1 MTAGAAGK
9 PYGIAA
15 RLVDAV
21 ALTAA
26 FGAGAKIGIGGPNAA
41 ECDILA
47 PAAAVLSLA
56 EAQAACAVQAA
67 QYVFTFGNT
76 ESANLPAMAGPV
88 FELLASATGTA
99 FLAVCFATP
108 WAGRGVYQGHLFQ
121 NGSLQ
126 SDLKRDLAPYIE
138 GRIAVLPHDLI
149 ATGPA
154 AIRAQLTAMKE
165 QGVRLALL
173 DAIDEAACGVI
184 AEALAGQPVIAGPA
198 WITPKS
204 AAPDAGPPEAN
215 SSAVTG
221 PVAILSGA
229 LHRQSLNQIAAARAA
244 MPVLDVDLSQS
255 PTGAAASAL
264 AWARPHFANS
274 PFVITS
280 SAPPDRIQAGK
291 PAAETL
297 AAVAEALAGAG
308 VRNFVLSGNHTA
320 ALVLRRLGITRL
332 VAGSAFAGLR
342 WLQAADLNFLVKP
355 GGYGAKNLFLYEFEP
370 QSRLNAPA
378 E

>member
-1 MTAGAAGK
+1 VAVK
-9 PYGIAA
+9 PFGIAA

-26 FGAGAKIGIGGPNAA
+26 FGAGTRIGIGAANAG

-47 PAAAVLSLA
+47 PAGPVLSL
-56 EAQAACAVQAA
+56 EEVRAACAIGAS

-76 ESANLPAMAGPV
+76 ESGGLSATIGPV
-88 FELLASATGTA
+88 LNLLASATGTG
-99 FLAVCFATP
+99 FLAACLATP
-108 WAGRGVYQGHLFQ
+108 WAGRCVYQGHLFQ
-121 NGSLQ
+121 NGGLQ

-138 GRIAVLPHDLI
+138 GRIAVLPHDHI
-149 ATGPA
+149 AAGPVV
-154 AIRAQLTAMKE
+154 IRAQLTAMKE

-184 AEALAGQPVIAGPA
+184 EEALAGQPVIAGPA
-198 WITPKS
+198 WITPRS
-204 AAPDAGPPEAN
+204 AAPEAGPPDR
-215 SSAVTG
+215 SSSPVTG

-229 LHRQSLNQIAAARAA
+229 LHRQSLIQIAAARTT

-255 PTGAAASAL
+255 PGAAAASAL
-264 AWARPHFANS
+264 AWARPHFGSS

-280 SAPPDRIQAGK
+280 SAPPDKIQAGK
-291 PAAETL
+291 PASETL

-320 ALVLRRLGITRL
+320 AQVLRRLGITRL

>member
-1 MTAGAAGK
+1 MAAT
-9 PYGIAA
+9 I
-15 RLVDAV
+15 
-21 ALTAA
+21 
-26 FGAGAKIGIGGPNAA
+26 
-41 ECDILA
+41 
-47 PAAAVLSLA
+47 
-56 EAQAACAVQAA
+56 
-67 QYVFTFGNT
+67 
-76 ESANLPAMAGPV
+76 GPV
-88 FELLASATGTA
+88 FDLLASATGTG
-99 FLAVCFATP
+99 FLAACFATP
-108 WAGRGVYQGHLFQ
+108 WAGRCVYQGHLFQ
-121 NGSLQ
+121 NGNLQ

-138 GRIAVLPHDLI
+138 GRITVLPHDRI
-149 ATGPA
+149 AAGPA

-184 AEALAGQPVIAGPA
+184 EEALAGQPVIAGPA
-198 WITPKS
+198 WITPRS
-204 AAPDAGPPEAN
+204 AAPDAGPPDRG
-215 SSAVTG
+215 SSPVTG

-229 LHRQSLNQIAAARAA
+229 LHRQSLIQIAAARAE
-244 MPVLDVDLSQS
+244 MPVLDIDLSQS
-255 PTGAAASAL
+255 PGAAAASAL
-264 AWARPHFANS
+264 AWARPHFGSSA
-274 PFVITS
+274 FVITS
-280 SAPPDRIQAGK
+280 SAPPDRIQVGK

-297 AAVAEALAGAG
+297 AAVGEALAAAG

-342 WLQAADLNFLVKP
+342 WLQAGDLNFLVKP

>member
-1 MTAGAAGK
+1 VAVK

-26 FGAGAKIGIGGPNAA
+26 FGAGTRIGIGAANAG

-47 PAAAVLSLA
+47 PAGPVLSL
-56 EAQAACAVQAA
+56 EEVRAACAIGAS

-76 ESANLPAMAGPV
+76 ESGGLSATIGPV
-88 FELLASATGTA
+88 LNLLASASATG
-99 FLAVCFATP
+99 FLAACLATP
-108 WAGRGVYQGHLFQ
+108 WAGCCVYQGHLFQ
-121 NGSLQ
+121 NGGLQ

-138 GRIAVLPHDLI
+138 GRIAVLPHDHI
-149 ATGPA
+149 AAGPVV
-154 AIRAQLTAMKE
+154 IRAQLTAMKE

-198 WITPKS
+198 WIGQVT
-204 AAPDAGPPEAN
+204 APPEA
-215 SSAVTG
+215 SSSPVTG

-229 LHRQSLNQIAAARAA
+229 LHRQSLIQIAAARTA

-255 PTGAAASAL
+255 PGAASASAL
-264 AWARPHFANS
+264 AWARPHFGSS

-280 SAPPDRIQAGK
+280 SAPPDKIQAGK
-291 PAAETL
+291 PASETL

-320 ALVLRRLGITRL
+320 AQVLRRLGITRL